1 MRTVF
6 LVAGPWTEG
15 ALLVIA
21 LRIAVPLL
29 IFRYNIVGGLV
40 AMQLDT
46 LDVVLI
52 DVLGMGGFEGHYH
65 TTDKILDTWYLV
77 IELIVAFR
85 WDNPWTR
92 WPAVVLFVYRMIGV
106 VAFELTGERIALFI
120 FPNLFEN
127 WWLYC
132 VIVARFWPGLV
143 PHSWRSTVVPLGIL
157 LVPKMAQEYLL
168 HFSEAQPWNW
178 TKKHIL

>member
-1 MRTVF
+1 MF
-6 LVAGPWTEG
+6 LLSGPWTEG

-29 IFRYNIVGGLV
+29 IFRYNIVGGLL

-46 LDVVLI
+46 ADVILI
-52 DVLGMGGFEGHYH
+52 DALGMGGFEGHYH
-65 TTDKILDTWYLV
+65 TTDKLLDSWYLT
-77 IELIVAFR
+77 IELVVALG
-85 WDNPWTR
+85 WGNPWMR
-92 WPAVVLFVYRMIGV
+92 WPAVFLFVYRAIGV
-106 VAFELTGERIALFI
+106 VAFEITGARISLFL

-132 VIVARFWPGLV
+132 VIVARFWPHLV
-143 PHSWRSTVVPLGIL
+143 PGSWKSTLVPLGIL

-178 TKKHIL
+178 TKEHIL